1 MTTATPTTLD
11 ELIAEAEATAAIL
24 TARLDRIE
32 ATLAAAG
39 IYPE

>member
-11 ELIAEAEATAAIL
+11 ELIAAAEALAARL

-32 ATLAAAG
+32 AVLAAAG
-39 IYPE
+39 IHPE